1 IMKRLALPLI
11 ALLILTSAGCS
22 GEKTSTIAPSTDQ
35 SAATASASAAQAY
48 TGEIMDSSCAMMGG
62 HESMMKQAGAKDAK
76 ECTVK
81 CVAAGGKYVL
91 YDAGTKTSY
100 QLDDQSK
107 PKDFAGQKVKVT
119 GTLDSTTNTIH
130 VQNIESA

>member
-1 IMKRLALPLI
+1 MKKLALPFI
-11 ALLILTSAGCS
+11 AVLILMAAGCS
-22 GEKTSTIAPSTDQ
+22 GEKTSTTAPSTDQ
-35 SAATASASAAQAY
+35 SASTAPASAAQVY
-48 TGEIMDSSCAMMGG
+48 TGEIMDSPCAMMGG
-62 HESMMKQAGAKDAK
+62 HKSMIKQVGAKDAK
-76 ECTVK
+76 QCTVK
-81 CVAAGGKYVL
+81 CVAGGGKYVL

-130 VQNIESA
+130 VQNIEST